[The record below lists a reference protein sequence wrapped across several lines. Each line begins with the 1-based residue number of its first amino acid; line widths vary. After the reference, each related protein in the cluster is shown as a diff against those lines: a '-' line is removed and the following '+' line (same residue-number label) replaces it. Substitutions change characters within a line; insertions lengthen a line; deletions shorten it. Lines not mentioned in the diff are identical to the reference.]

1 MLLKAFKWL
10 RNTAA
15 VINHARLSSAFR
27 AKHSVQMQ
35 WMSVPVY
42 RRGVEAVSGCN
53 LNTVRS
59 LWSRGDLTA
68 ASSG

>member
-15 VINHARLSSAFR
+15 VIDHARLSSTFR
-27 AKHSVQMQ
+27 VKHSVKMQ

-42 RRGVEAVSGCN
+42 RRGASLAVI
-53 LNTVRS
+53 
-59 LWSRGDLTA
+59 
-68 ASSG
+68 